1 MTFEEKAQAFMR
13 ELPYQ
18 KPPYNNRNW
27 GDSWHSLCSYHGKL
41 KPAIAHLLIS
51 YFTDKGDTVLDPLC
65 GVGTIP
71 FEACLQGRIGI
82 GNDLSEM
89 AYVVSKAKLEAANY
103 EAVQAV
109 ILELQAYIE
118 VNKNKYTGREYA
130 DFGFNGKLPDYFDTE
145 TFKEILCARHFFLE
159 RIANITTAEA
169 MVFSALLHVLHGN
182 RPYALSRH
190 SHPLTPYAPTGEFMY
205 KSVIEKIKNKI
216 NINYAKRDI
225 DSFCFGQAI
234 HGDYAA
240 LSQKGLQVDA
250 IICSPPF
257 ADSIRFYMNNWMRL
271 WMCGW
276 EPANYKEADQIFLDS
291 KQRHDFDVYYSFFQM
306 CSDVLKPQGKVI
318 LHLGK
323 TKKYDMGAEL
333 SIRAEKWFDV
343 TYLASEN
350 VQELEKHGIKD
361 KGGTV
366 EHQFLFLQKK

>member
-1 MTFEEKAQAFMR
+1 MTFEEKAHAFMR

-18 KPPYNNRNW
+18 KPPYNSRNW

-41 KPAIAHLLIS
+41 KPAIAHLLVS
-51 YFTDKGDTVLDPLC
+51 YFTEKGETILDPLC

-89 AYVVSKAKLEAANY
+89 AYVVSKAKLEAADY
-103 EAVQAV
+103 VSVQKV
-109 ILELQAYIE
+109 IVELQTYLAE
-118 VNKNKYTGREYA
+118 NKQQFSGCEYA
-130 DFGFNGKLPDYFDTE
+130 DFGFNGKLPDYFAVE

-159 RIANITTAEA
+159 RLNNISSAEA

-190 SHPLTPYAPTGEFMY
+190 SHPLTPYAPTGEFEY
-205 KSVIEKIKNKI
+205 KSVIEKISNKI
-216 NINYAKRDI
+216 KINYEKQNFED
-225 DSFCFGQAI
+225 FCMGKAI
-234 HGDYAA
+234 HGDYAK
-240 LSQKGLQVDA
+240 LSGKGMEVDA

-276 EPANYKEADQIFLDS
+276 EPIDYKEADKIFLDS
-291 KQRHDFDVYYSFFQM
+291 KQRHDFNVYLPFFKM
-306 CSDVLKPQGKVI
+306 CSDVLKPKGKII

-323 TKKYDMGAEL
+323 TKKYDMGIEL
-333 SIRAEKWFDV
+333 SSRAEKWFDII
-343 TYLASEN
+343 YLASEN
-350 VQELEKHGIKD
+350 VEELEKHGIKD

>member
-1 MTFEEKAQAFMR
+1 MTFEEKAKAFMR

-18 KPPYNNRNW
+18 KPPYNSRNW

-41 KPAIAHLLIS
+41 KPAIAHLLVS
-51 YFTDKGDTVLDPLC
+51 YFTEKGETVLDPLC

-71 FEACLQGRIGI
+71 FEACLQGRVGI

-89 AYVVSKAKLEAANY
+89 AYVVSKAKLEAADY
-103 EAVQAV
+103 EAVQKV
-109 ILELQAYIE
+109 ILELQSYITE
-118 VNKNKYTGREYA
+118 KKHTYSGNEYV
-130 DFGFNGKLPDYFDTE
+130 DFGFNGKLPEYFATE
-145 TFKEILCARHFFLE
+145 TFKEILCARQFFLD
-159 RIANITTAEA
+159 RLSDLTAAEA

-190 SHPLTPYAPTGEFMY
+190 SHPLTPYAPTGEYEY
-205 KSVIEKIKNKI
+205 KSVIEKIKGKI
-216 NINYAKRDI
+216 EINYKNRDLEN
-225 DSFCFGQAI
+225 FCYGKAI
-234 HGDYAA
+234 FGDYAE
-240 LSQKGLQVDA
+240 LVHEKLQVDA

-257 ADSIRFYMNNWMRL
+257 VDSIRFYMNNWMRL

-276 EPANYKEADQIFLDS
+276 EPINYKEADQVFLDS
-291 KQRHDFDVYYSFFQM
+291 KQKNDFDIYYSFFEM
-306 CSDVLKPQGKVI
+306 CSSVLKPKGKVI

-323 TKKYDMGAEL
+323 TKKYDMGKEL
-333 SIRAEKWFDV
+333 SCRAEKWFDV

-350 VQELEKHGIKD
+350 VEALEKHGIKD